1 MHGDGESFSLL
12 IKERK
17 EKIYR
22 IAYSYVNNADD
33 ALEIVQEVVYKAF
46 LSIKML
52 KYPEYFDTWIIRIT
66 INTSINYLKRYKK
79 VLYLNEEFDNYISEG
94 SPAYNEEVIDLYNA
108 LSKLDAKYKTVVILK
123 YFEDLTFQEIS
134 DILDL
139 PVNTVKTQL
148 YRALDIM
155 KLELDKEGSRI
166 G

>member
-1 MHGDGESFSLL
+1 MHGDKESFSLI

-46 LSIKML
+46 LSIKTL

-66 INTSINYLKRYKK
+66 INTSINYLKKYKK
-79 VLYLNEEFDNYISEG
+79 VLYLNEEFDNYILDAS
-94 SPAYNEEVIDLYNA
+94 SAYNEEVIDLYNA
-108 LSKLDAKYKTVVILK
+108 LNKLDVKYKTVVILR

-134 DILDL
+134 KVLDL

-148 YRALDIM
+148 YRALDMLKID
-155 KLELDKEGSRI
+155 LEKEGSRI